1 MPSKELFH
9 MMIKTISFISLL
21 CVPIGFV
28 SAENESRRPE
38 LNQKS
43 SEASEKS
50 MPNNQKS
57 TTEIKSTQ
65 KVRKR
70 KNDDTFIN
78 SEQISEDI
86 RSSLDIFPVNI

>member
-1 MPSKELFH
+1 
-9 MMIKTISFISLL
+9 MMIKTISFMYLL

-43 SEASEKS
+43 SEVSKKS
-50 MPNNQKS
+50 LPNNQRPK
-57 TTEIKSTQ
+57 TEIKSAQ

-70 KNDDTFIN
+70 KNEDTIVP
-78 SEQISEDI
+78 SEQISEDFAVA
-86 RSSLDIFPVNI
+86 FPVDI

>member
-9 MMIKTISFISLL
+9 MMIKIISFISLL

-28 SAENESRRPE
+28 SAENENRRPE

-43 SEASEKS
+43 SGVSERS
-50 MPNNQKS
+50 MPNNQKPK
-57 TTEIKSTQ
+57 TEIKSAQ

-70 KNDDTFIN
+70 KNEDTIIP
-78 SEQISEDI
+78 SEQISEDFAVA
-86 RSSLDIFPVNI
+86 FPVDI

>member
-1 MPSKELFH
+1 
-9 MMIKTISFISLL
+9 MIKTISVISFL

-28 SAENESRRPE
+28 LAENENRRPE
-38 LNQKS
+38 LNQK
-43 SEASEKS
+43 ASEVSERS
-50 MPNNQKS
+50 MPNNQKPKA
-57 TTEIKSTQ
+57 EIKSNQ

-86 RSSLDIFPVNI
+86 GSSLDIFPVDI